1 MVANSSK
8 KEEKSSLSKRS
19 GGNVLFKS
27 KSNVKESERIA
38 RMKAAREMYS
48 KLSKERSLKH
58 PDVSSKPGAKKHP
71 ETIGNNDKENEPL
84 STENT
89 SSPSRAF
96 VFKPM
101 ASSMDM
107 IRNNRIRVPNT
118 RRASSIA
125 GGRLLGPRP
134 SLLPLGINVFD
145 TNVSI
150 TDKQKVRDFVAG
162 RLNTG
167 TTPKKTASCSFD
179 FDPQSE
185 QLSARGSR
193 SVRFRVEATI
203 TEQRESGSDEMLR
216 ADLQHESIPCQPR
229 TDQSIPVPQSILK
242 SKNKRPI
249 FRKPSPP
256 VTPIS
261 ASPATNRRGSL
272 RKRSGP
278 VTDPHSTRF
287 QLSFASTTSDESSS
301 VPVVSEARATGE
313 QQENNFS
320 KAYTALFNMK
330 YEQWKEVEPI
340 MLDELI
346 EMLEDTRQRIQNDAA
361 LMPCD
366 SSLSL
371 ISLPDEVVPH
381 KTQKK
386 GFRRVTPR
394 GNPPSTDLQAN
405 QEVMLINES
414 AQRLGIASPAR
425 SVRSSQRLRLKDPV
439 SSALG
444 GDSPFYPISSPFF

>member
-8 KEEKSSLSKRS
+8 KEEKSSLSKRF

-125 GGRLLGPRP
+125 GGRLVGPRP

-150 TDKQKVRDFVAG
+150 TDKQK
-162 RLNTG
+162 
-167 TTPKKTASCSFD
+167 
-179 FDPQSE
+179 PQSE

-261 ASPATNRRGSL
+261 GSAASPATNRRGSL

-346 EMLEDTRQRIQNDAA
+346 EMLEDTRQ
-361 LMPCD
+361 
-366 SSLSL
+366 
-371 ISLPDEVVPH
+371 
-381 KTQKK
+381 
-386 GFRRVTPR
+386 
-394 GNPPSTDLQAN
+394 
-405 QEVMLINES
+405 
-414 AQRLGIASPAR
+414 
-425 SVRSSQRLRLKDPV
+425 
-439 SSALG
+439 
-444 GDSPFYPISSPFF
+444 